1 MKQNNELKKK
11 TSRFKIRNKKWISTG
26 YLRQHYCISL
36 NLIYLVTS
44 NQRYTQKLEML
55 LFFQNIKKTTND
67 IESIGTNIL
76 CTILV
81 LKVK

>member
-55 LFFQNIKKTTND
+55 VFFNIKNSD
-67 IESIGTNIL
+67 DLESIGTNIL